1 MPQLKKLNL
10 DKTKVTDCGVA
21 RIANLPALEF
31 LHLGRTCV
39 TDECVPDLLKM
50 KSLKKL
56 HVTRTQITPEG
67 AARLTA
73 GLPQCEV
80 IFEVEE

>member
-1 MPQLKKLNL
+1 
-10 DKTKVTDCGVA
+10 
-21 RIANLPALEF
+21 
-31 LHLGRTCV
+31 V